1 MPGVKP
7 EMFLRNELQ
16 GTPFTVH
23 NSRRRRKLPMKEPG
37 RNIKGVRICT
47 INVVMLIAS
56 CVLFVLVLYTTV
68 QVSVKYQD
76 LIVTTEDY
84 IACEKNA
91 ALVHRGSDYLTDE
104 VRLYVETL
112 DRKHADNYFTEINTT
127 RRRDRALENFPKH
140 KTNPGT
146 YAYLGEA
153 LEKSNDLTGREIYA
167 IKLVATALGQNM
179 ETFPQIVRDTDL
191 SPEHSALDAGK
202 KIDLARSM
210 VFDSAYQDAKKLIT
224 SNISY
229 FLNSVILE
237 TRQKQ
242 QNDTKMLGDI
252 LLKQRVVLV
261 ILCLLN
267 ILIFL
272 MIIVLII
279 KPLQVYMQCIKEEK
293 MLKITGAY
301 EFKHLA
307 LTYNDIYE
315 IKAANN
321 QMLRYKAE
329 HDPLTGLL
337 NRSAFDALKQMFK
350 GRAEPMA
357 LLLIDVDYFKQV
369 NDRHGH
375 EMGDKILCRVARLL
389 QDSFRSEDFAIRIGG
404 DEFAMIMTEAVPGM
418 KPIIKNKVEAINL
431 TLQNPC
437 DGLPPVS
444 LSVGAAFS
452 ASGFPDSLYGD
463 ADSAL
468 YDVKARGR
476 RGCGFYEP

>member
-1 MPGVKP
+1 
-7 EMFLRNELQ
+7 
-16 GTPFTVH
+16 
-23 NSRRRRKLPMKEPG
+23 MKEPG
-37 RNIKGVRICT
+37 KNIKGVRICT
-47 INVVMLIAS
+47 VNVIMLIAS

-68 QVSVKYQD
+68 QISGKYQD
-76 LIVTTEDY
+76 LVATTEDY

-91 ALVHRGSDYLTDE
+91 ALVYKGSDYLTDE
-104 VRLYVETL
+104 VRLYVQTL
-112 DRKHADNYFTEINTT
+112 NKEHADNYFTEIHTT
-127 RRRDRALENFPKH
+127 RRRDKALENFPKH
-140 KTNPGT
+140 KTTPET
-146 YAYLGEA
+146 YAYLEEA
-153 LEKSNDLTGREIYA
+153 LEKSNRLTAREIYA
-167 IKLVATALGQNM
+167 IKLAAVARGQSM
-179 ETFPQIVRDTDL
+179 ETFPPIVRETNL
-191 SPEHSALDAGK
+191 SPEHKALDAGAQ
-202 KIDLARSM
+202 IDLARSL
-210 VFDSAYQDAKKLIT
+210 VFDGAYQNAKHLIT
-224 SNISY
+224 GNISY

-242 QNDTKMLGDI
+242 QNDTKTLGDI

-261 ILCLLN
+261 VLCLLN

-337 NRSAFDALKQMFK
+337 NRSAFDSLKQMLK
-350 GRAEPMA
+350 GRADPMA
-357 LLLIDVDYFKQV
+357 LLLIDVDYFKEV

-375 EMGDKILCRVARLL
+375 EMGDKILCRVAQLL
-389 QDSFRSEDFAIRIGG
+389 QSSFRSEDFAIRIGG
-404 DEFAMIMTEAVPGM
+404 DEFALVMTEADSRM
-418 KPIIKNKVEAINL
+418 KLIIKNKIEAINL

-444 LSVGAAFS
+444 LSVGVAFS
-452 ASGFPDSLYGD
+452 AKGFPDSLYGD